1 MCGIIAVLS
10 RPSTRPVPPAADLL
24 ELLDRAIADPS
35 VAGAA
40 SLASS
45 CDQLLHGVPGVCALV
60 GRHELIA
67 GLNAKLDQLEAR
79 GTEYEQWIEATT
91 ELTVEQ
97 IEQANTEL
105 IALRD
110 ATWAVR
116 HDRLRTAREVD
127 ALAGRDA
134 GRAAIAAYLSV
145 QQALSALDRLE
156 VRGRDSA
163 GLHLFVWNHGLSVAD
178 PAVQSLLAQ
187 RTSDPLFQS
196 GSVRVAG
203 DCLSFVYKA
212 AAEIGELGDNTRALR
227 AAIQADDLLRLSLA
241 RPEARLTV
249 LGHTR
254 WASVGIISEPNCHP
268 LNSEESEM
276 TGADQSRPYV
286 VAALNGDVD
295 NHADIKVQ
303 HGLRIP
309 GPITTDAKVI
319 PAVMSRLSGDTGG
332 SSAWC
337 RWRSGMRE

>member
-1 MCGIIAVLS
+1 VSVLWSFMCGIIAILS
-10 RPSTRPVPPAADLL
+10 RPSTRAVPEASALVD
-24 ELLDRAIADPS
+24 LLDRAVADQTI
-35 VAGAA
+35 AGAA
-40 SLASS
+40 AHAAS
-45 CDQLLHGVPGVCALV
+45 CDELLHGVPGVCALV
-60 GRHELIA
+60 GRHELVA
-67 GLNAKLDQLEAR
+67 SLTSRLDQLEAR
-79 GTEYEQWIEATT
+79 ASTHEQWIEQATD
-91 ELTVEQ
+91 LSAEQ
-97 IEQANTEL
+97 IELANAEL

-110 ATWAVR
+110 AVWAIR

-134 GRAAIAAYLSV
+134 GRAAVAGYLAV
-145 QQALSALDRLE
+145 QQALSAIDRLE

-163 GLHLFVWNHGLSVAD
+163 GLHLYVWDHGLSPDD
-178 PAVQSLLAQ
+178 PAVRSLLAQ
-187 RTSDPLFQS
+187 RLGDPLFQN
-196 GSVRVAG
+196 GSVRLAG
-203 DCLSFVYKA
+203 PCLSFVYKA

-276 TGADQSRPYV
+276 SGADRERPYV

-303 HGLRIP
+303 HELKHPRPDHHRCEGDP
-309 GPITTDAKVI
+309 GRDVAPRRRH
-319 PAVMSRLSGDTGG
+319 P
-332 SSAWC
+332 W
-337 RWRSGMRE
+337 